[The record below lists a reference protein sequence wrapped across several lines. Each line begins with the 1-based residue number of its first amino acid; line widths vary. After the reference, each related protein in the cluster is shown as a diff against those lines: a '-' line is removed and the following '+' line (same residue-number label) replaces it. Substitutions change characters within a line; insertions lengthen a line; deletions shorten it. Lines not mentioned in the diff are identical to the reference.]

1 MRDDRD
7 ADDGLEKD
15 GRASEQVWCSI
26 IGQRSVHYNT
36 MGNAPKRNRRRE
48 RRDREGAIMLR
59 DSSAK

>member
-1 MRDDRD
+1 MRDERD

-15 GRASEQVWCSI
+15 GRARERAKVWCSI

-36 MGNAPKRNRRRE
+36 MGNAPKRKRRRG
-48 RRDREGAIMLR
+48 REGAIMLR